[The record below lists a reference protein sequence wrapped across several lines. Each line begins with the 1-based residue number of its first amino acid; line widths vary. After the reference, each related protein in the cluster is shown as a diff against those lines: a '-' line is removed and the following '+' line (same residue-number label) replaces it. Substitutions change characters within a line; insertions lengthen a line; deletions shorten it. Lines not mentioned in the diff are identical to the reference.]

1 MLTERFNPLF
11 QARSV
16 AIFGAS
22 GNPGKWGYV
31 VLRNLING
39 GFSGPIYPINP
50 DADKILGKNVYRSLA
65 DVPQAP
71 DLAVIVVPPP
81 AVLAAVRECAEK
93 GVPAAV
99 IITAGFAE
107 LGEEG
112 NALQEKI
119 VRTARE
125 KGMMLVGPNC
135 NGFMSPWHK
144 LYIDFPSYFVPP
156 GGIAVVGQ
164 SGGIMD
170 GFARQIMMRGMGCSL
185 CVASGNE
192 ADLHMEDYLA
202 YLAKDENTKVILCY
216 IEGFKDGK
224 RFFQIAR
231 EVTRKKPVIVFKAGR
246 TKAGAQ
252 AAKSH
257 TASLAG
263 DDAVFDGICRQTG
276 IIRARNLHQMLNIG
290 AAFLYQPLAA
300 GSRIGVITAGGGWGV
315 MTADECAA
323 LGMDIVSLPR
333 KTINKLDAILP
344 PWWNRGNP
352 IDLVAGTSADNVTRS
367 VEIVLD
373 CPDVDAVIFIGLM
386 PALVINNSNL
396 PQDNESSANSDDAIV
411 LASVEVMKK
420 LSALAGRYQKP
431 VVVSSEHLRASAA
444 QEVRINY
451 AIGQSGSICYQMPH
465 EAAEVMAALINYGQ
479 WFATNRKGG

>member
-1 MLTERFNPLF
+1 MLTERFIPLF

-16 AIFGAS
+16 AIFGS
-22 GNPGKWGYV
+22 SSNPGKWGYV

-39 GFSGPIYPINP
+39 GFSGQVYPINP
-50 DADKILGKNVYRSLA
+50 DAEEILGKKVYRSLA
-65 DVPQAP
+65 DVPQRP
-71 DLAVIVVPPP
+71 DLAVIVLPPP
-81 AVLAAVRECAEK
+81 AVLAAVRECAQK
-93 GVPAAV
+93 GVKAAV

-107 LGEEG
+107 LGGEG
-112 NALQEKI
+112 SALQEQI

-125 KGMMLVGPNC
+125 HGMILVGPNC
-135 NGFMSPWHK
+135 NGFMSPWHN

-202 YLAKDENTKVILCY
+202 YLAEEEHTKVILCY
-216 IEGFKDGK
+216 IEGFKNGK
-224 RFFQIAR
+224 RFFQVAR
-231 EVTRKKPVIVFKAGR
+231 EVTRKKPVVVCKAGR

-263 DDAVFDGICRQTG
+263 NDAVFDGVCRQTG

-290 AAFLYQPLAA
+290 ASLLYQPLPT
-300 GSRIGVITAGGGWGV
+300 GSRIGIITAGGGWGV
-315 MTADECAA
+315 VTADECAN

-333 KTINKLDAILP
+333 KTIRELDAILP
-344 PWWNRGNP
+344 TWWNRGNP
-352 IDLVAGTSADNVTRS
+352 IDLVAGTSADNVIKC
-367 VEIVLD
+367 VEIVLA
-373 CPDVDAVIFIGLM
+373 CQDVDAVIFIGLM

-396 PQDNESSANSDDAIV
+396 PQDNESSDNSDAVV

-420 LSALAGRYQKP
+420 FNALAQKYQKP
-431 VVVSSEHLRASAA
+431 VVVASEHLRASAV
-444 QEVRINY
+444 QEVGINY
-451 AIGQSGSICYQMPH
+451 AIGQSGSICCQMPH
-465 EAAEVMAALINYGQ
+465 EAAEVMDALIRYGQ
-479 WFATNRKGG
+479 WAAKKRKD